1 MALYSYK
8 KQIYGPKRALLV
20 FVSYASMTLGSLFLF
35 WSFYPVL
42 ASEFYTRVFIGNSV
56 TTPVPVNNVVSSVQK
71 ANLVQGT
78 TNKFS
83 TNLVDYTKASN
94 WFIAPVNT
102 EPLGPEA
109 LENVKE
115 YTLDVPKIGI
125 ENARVLVGGDD
136 LLAGVVQYMPRT
148 LPGKRGKI
156 SLFGHSSLLQ
166 LFKAHN
172 YEHIFSYV
180 PFLEKGDLIYVTV
193 NDARYTYQ
201 VFDKVVVKPDQVDVL
216 SQQYDGVY
224 LDLITC
230 VPHGTNLKR
239 AVIKAK
245 LKDLTS

>member
-8 KQIYGPKRALLV
+8 KQLFGPKKAILV
-20 FVSYASMTLGSLFLF
+20 AISYTSMTLGSLFLF

-42 ASEFYTRVFIGNSV
+42 ASEFYTRVYIDNSV
-56 TTPVPVNNVVSSVQK
+56 KAAVPSNVVTSVQK

-94 WFIAPVNT
+94 WFITPENT
-102 EPLGPEA
+102 TQLGPES

-115 YTLDVPKIGI
+115 YTIDIPKIGI
-125 ENARVLVGGDD
+125 ANARVVVAGDE
-136 LLAGVVQYMPRT
+136 LLSSIVHYLPRT
-148 LPGKRGKI
+148 LPGKRGKV

-166 LFKAHN
+166 LYKPNN

-180 PFLEKGDLIYVTV
+180 PFLEKGDVIYITV
-193 NDARYTYQ
+193 QGARYTYE
-201 VFDKVVVKPDQVDVL
+201 VFDKVVVKPEEVEVL
-216 SQQYDGVY
+216 DQQYDDSYV
-224 LDLITC
+224 DLITC
-230 VPHGTNLKR
+230 VPHGTYLKR

-245 LKDLTS
+245 LKDLVN